1 MSDRADP
8 APDGLARWAVQIS
21 DVLRYKGDE
30 VITTT
35 AQTPVRELLRLLAE
49 HRIGAL
55 VVVAGET
62 EAAAVS
68 GIVSER
74 DVVRRLHD
82 RGADLLDAT
91 VGEIMTSTVIGCTP
105 HDSLDSIATTMT
117 ERRVRHMP
125 VLDEGRL
132 VGIVSIGDV
141 VSARMRQLEQD
152 RAQLEQYITG

>member
-1 MSDRADP
+1 M
-8 APDGLARWAVQIS
+8 QIS

-30 VITTT
+30 VVTTT

-49 HRIGAL
+49 HRIGA
-55 VVVAGET
+55 VVVVDGDPGSG
-62 EAAAVS
+62 AAPGNVS

-82 RGADLLDAT
+82 RGVDLLDAA
-91 VGEIMTSTVIGCTP
+91 VGEIMTSTVISCTP

-125 VLDEGRL
+125 VLEEGRL
-132 VGIVSIGDV
+132 AGIVSIGDV

-152 RAQLEQYITG
+152 RDQLQQYITG

>member
-1 MSDRADP
+1 
-8 APDGLARWAVQIS
+8 VQIS

-30 VITTT
+30 VVTTT

-55 VVVAGET
+55 VVVDGDAESAT
-62 EAAAVS
+62 VS

-82 RGADLLDAT
+82 RGADLLGAT
-91 VGEIMTSTVIGCTP
+91 VGDIMTSTVYSCTP
-105 HDSLDSIATTMT
+105 QDSLDSIATTMT

-132 VGIVSIGDV
+132 AGIVSIGDV

-152 RAQLEQYITG
+152 RDQLQQYITG

>member
-1 MSDRADP
+1 M
-8 APDGLARWAVQIS
+8 QIS

-30 VITTT
+30 VVTTT

-55 VVVAGET
+55 VVVDGDAESAT
-62 EAAAVS
+62 VS

-82 RGADLLDAT
+82 RGADLLGAT
-91 VGEIMTSTVIGCTP
+91 VGDIMTSTVYSCTP
-105 HDSLDSIATTMT
+105 QDSLDSIATTMT

-132 VGIVSIGDV
+132 AGIVSIGDV